1 MRDEIGIE
9 DAVPDDLEA
18 IRAILNW
25 AVLETTAV
33 FYDQPRTVAQMRD
46 WFEERRARDLPI
58 LVARGEDGSIL
69 GYASYGPFRP
79 HDGFARTV
87 EHSIYVAPSAQG
99 AGLGRA
105 LLDALVSRARNAGLH
120 VMVGGLTAENKASLA
135 LHARAGFIETG
146 RMPEVGAKF
155 GRWLTLVFV
164 QKILDAETFH
174 DSRTEP

>member
-1 MRDEIGIE
+1 MGHRTEIK
-9 DAVPDDLEA
+9 DAASEDLEA

-25 AVLETTAV
+25 AVEETTAV
-33 FYDQPRTVAQMRD
+33 FYNEPRTAAQMRD
-46 WFEERRARDLPI
+46 WFEERRARGFPV
-58 LVARGEDGSIL
+58 LVARGESGAIL

-79 HDGFARTV
+79 HDGYAKTV
-87 EHSIYVAPSAQG
+87 EHSIYVAPGAQG

-105 LLDALVSRARNAGLH
+105 LLDALVARAREAGLH
-120 VMVGGLTAENKASLA
+120 VMVGGLAAENEASLA

-164 QKILDAETFH
+164 QKILDANPIDGPRET
-174 DSRTEP
+174 